1 MRRFKLNQKH
11 IKSWFLS
18 ILVLSTFALH
28 ACGYYSFKGSLPS
41 YIKSIAILLF
51 DNQAP
56 DPGVPEEL
64 NQLLRD
70 KFIDDNTL
78 KVVDES
84 QANLLLTGTIQSI
97 RLKPAVVR
105 AGEQVTE
112 DQLTVTVKARCEDL
126 KTSKVLFDKSFHYTV
141 PLSATAGL
149 DERRQAISEALKY
162 IAEDILNA
170 TLGAW

>member
-1 MRRFKLNQKH
+1 MRPFKLNRKYKKYWSLF
-11 IKSWFLS
+11 ILLLLS
-18 ILVLSTFALH
+18 LILFS
-28 ACGYYSFKGSLPS
+28 CGYYSFKGSLPS
-41 YIKSIAILLF
+41 YIQSIAILLF

-84 QANLLLTGTIQSI
+84 KANLLLSGTIQSI

-112 DQLTVTVKARCEDL
+112 DQLKVVVKAKCEDL
-126 KTSKVLFDKSFHYTV
+126 KTSKALFNKSFQYTV

-149 DERRQAISEALKY
+149 DERQQAISEALKY

>member
-1 MRRFKLNQKH
+1 M
-11 IKSWFLS
+11 
-18 ILVLSTFALH
+18 
-28 ACGYYSFKGSLPS
+28 
-41 YIKSIAILLF
+41 
-51 DNQAP
+51 
-56 DPGVPEEL
+56 PEEL

-97 RLKPAVVR
+97 RLQPAVVR

-112 DQLTVTVKARCEDL
+112 DQLKVTVKAKCEDL
-126 KTSKVLFDKSFHYTV
+126 KTSKVLFDKSFQYTV

-149 DERRQAISEALKY
+149 DERQQAINEALKY

>member
-1 MRRFKLNQKH
+1 MNFNG
-11 IKSWFLS
+11 IKK
-18 ILVLSTFALH
+18 ILCSQILLLTVFSAFALT

-41 YIKSIAILLF
+41 YIQSIAITLF
-51 DNQAP
+51 DNQSP

-70 KFIDDNTL
+70 MFIDDNTL

-84 QANLLLTGTIQSI
+84 KANLLLSGTIQSI

-105 AGEQVTE
+105 TGEQVAE
-112 DQLTVTVKARCEDL
+112 DKLVVTVKAKCEDL
-126 KTSKVLFDKSFHYTV
+126 KTGKKLFDESFDYAV

-149 DERRQAISEALKY
+149 DERQQAISEALKF

-170 TLGAW
+170 TLAAW

>member
-1 MRRFKLNQKH
+1 MSSIVNKKW
-11 IKSWFLS
+11 IKFLLFTGL
-18 ILVLSTFALH
+18 IFTALTFTS
-28 ACGYYSFKGSLPS
+28 CGYYSFKGSLPS
-41 YIKSIAILLF
+41 YIQSIAISLF

-70 KFIDDNTL
+70 MFIDDNTL

-84 QANLLLTGTIQSI
+84 KADLLLTGTIQSI
-97 RLKPAVVR
+97 RVKPAVVR

-112 DQLTVTVKARCEDL
+112 DQLVVTVKAKCEDL
-126 KTSKVLFDKSFHYTV
+126 KTGKALFNKPFDYSV
-141 PLSATAGL
+141 PLDATAGL
-149 DERRQAISEALKY
+149 DERQQAISEALKY